1 MEALTTQQNSQSSE
15 TTRQYITINIGS
27 EQYGINIKYVDNI
40 VRMQK
45 ITRVPKAQDYFVGVI
60 NLRGEILPVM
70 SLRKKFELEDDIY
83 TNNTRIIIIKLEAQ
97 ATVGIIVDEVKEVVT
112 LFEDEIEKPSYS
124 ENDEMAAY
132 LFGVGKHG
140 EGLISLL
147 NIAGVIVEKEK
158 EKEKGNA

>member
-83 TNNTRIIIIKLEAQ
+83 TNNTRIIIVKLEQ
-97 ATVGIIVDEVKEVVT
+97 QGMVGLIVDSVKEVVN
-112 LFEDEIEKPSYS
+112 LDDSDIEKANLSLA
-124 ENDEMAAY
+124 EGGQAY
-132 LFGVGKHG
+132 ISAVGKIG
-140 EGLISLL
+140 NGLISLL
-147 NIAGVIVEKEK
+147 NLQAVIIEKETV
-158 EKEKGNA
+158 

>member
-15 TTRQYITINIGS
+15 TTKQYITINIGS

-70 SLRKKFELEDDIY
+70 SLRRKFELDDDVY
-83 TNNTRIIIIKLEAQ
+83 TNNTRIIIVKLEQ
-97 ATVGIIVDEVKEVVT
+97 QGMVGLIVDSVKEVVN
-112 LFEDEIEKPSYS
+112 LDDSDIEKANLSLA
-124 ENDEMAAY
+124 EGGQAY
-132 LFGVGKHG
+132 ISAVGKIG
-140 EGLISLL
+140 NGLISLL
-147 NIAGVIVEKEK
+147 NLQAVIIEKETV
-158 EKEKGNA
+158 

>member
-83 TNNTRIIIIKLEAQ
+83 TNNTRIIIIKLEQ
-97 ATVGIIVDEVKEVVT
+97 QGMVGLIVDSVKEVVN
-112 LFEDEIEKPSYS
+112 LDDSDIEKANLSLA
-124 ENDEMAAY
+124 EGGQAY
-132 LFGVGKHG
+132 ISAVGKIG
-140 EGLISLL
+140 NGLISLL
-147 NIAGVIVEKEK
+147 NLQAVIIEKETV
-158 EKEKGNA
+158 

>member
-15 TTRQYITINIGS
+15 TTKQYITINIGS

-70 SLRKKFELEDDIY
+70 SLRRKFELEDDVY
-83 TNNTRIIIIKLEAQ
+83 TNNTRIIIIKLEQ
-97 ATVGIIVDEVKEVVT
+97 QGMVGLIVDSVKEVVN
-112 LFEDEIEKPSYS
+112 LDDSSIEKANLSLA
-124 ENDEMAAY
+124 EGGQAY
-132 LFGVGKHG
+132 ISAVGKIG
-140 EGLISLL
+140 NGLISLL
-147 NIAGVIVEKEK
+147 NLQAVIIEKETV
-158 EKEKGNA
+158 

>member
-15 TTRQYITINIGS
+15 TTKQYITINIGS

-70 SLRKKFELEDDIY
+70 SLRRKFELDDDVY
-83 TNNTRIIIIKLEAQ
+83 TNNTRIIIVKLEQ
-97 ATVGIIVDEVKEVVT
+97 QGMVGLIVDSVKEVVN
-112 LFEDEIEKPSYS
+112 LDDSDIEKANLSLA
-124 ENDEMAAY
+124 EGGQAY
-132 LFGVGKHG
+132 ISAVGKMG
-140 EGLISLL
+140 NNLISLL
-147 NIAGVIVEKEK
+147 NLQAVIIDKETV
-158 EKEKGNA
+158 